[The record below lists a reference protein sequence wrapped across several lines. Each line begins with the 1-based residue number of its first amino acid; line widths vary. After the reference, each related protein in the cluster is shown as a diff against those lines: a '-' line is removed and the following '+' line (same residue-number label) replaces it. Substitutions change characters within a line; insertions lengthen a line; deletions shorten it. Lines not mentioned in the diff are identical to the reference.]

1 MEFGE
6 FLHAL
11 FNRYNIVVGSEEVRV
26 AFRVSTGSLPA
37 PLADLKD
44 NERRLEERL
53 RVLGF
58 LDRKSDDCAFVIN
71 PFHVPSNVTAGDDAL
86 VPS

>member
-1 MEFGE
+1 ISSG
-6 FLHAL
+6 A
-11 FNRYNIVVGSEEVRV
+11 
-26 AFRVSTGSLPA
+26 LPA
-37 PLADLKD
+37 PMADLKE

-71 PFHVPSNVTAGDDAL
+71 PFFDTEPVGRKAATSG
-86 VPS
+86 